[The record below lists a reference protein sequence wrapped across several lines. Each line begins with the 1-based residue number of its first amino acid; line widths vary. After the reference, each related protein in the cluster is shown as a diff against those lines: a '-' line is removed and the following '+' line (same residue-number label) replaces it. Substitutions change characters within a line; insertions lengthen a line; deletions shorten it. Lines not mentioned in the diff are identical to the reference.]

1 MAVPREA
8 GVTGQGPAVRGLGVG
23 VEKAGRVAELLPS
36 EEVRMDRFDRFR
48 CSGEGGQEAGSSSR
62 FTPLS
67 ELEEDAF
74 MDGDDSL
81 GDSDIDR
88 RRIGSPCLDELVVE
102 TGVDVGGF
110 ESPSRGLQACR
121 RCVCCPW

>member
-1 MAVPREA
+1 
-8 GVTGQGPAVRGLGVG
+8 
-23 VEKAGRVAELLPS
+23 
-36 EEVRMDRFDRFR
+36 MDRFDGFR

-62 FTPLS
+62 FAPLS

-74 MDGDDSL
+74 VDGDDSL
-81 GDSDIDR
+81 GDSDIDQ

-110 ESPSRGLQACR
+110 ESPSRGLQRGCGGR
-121 RCVCCPW
+121 RGREPDWLVVQRELGFAYTLGLCINLISSYV